1 MLNHAAG
8 DKRRHQE
15 TYELWQ
21 SEDGEY
27 DFFLQTNAKARQLLP
42 PKARLL
48 CMIEALSWEEA
59 QRKKHEFLGWEP
71 YRPAR

>member
-1 MLNHAAG
+1 MLDHSAG

-42 PKARLL
+42 SNARLL

-59 QRKKHEFLGWEP
+59 QHKKT
-71 YRPAR
+71 

>member
-1 MLNHAAG
+1 MLNHSAD
-8 DKRRHQE
+8 DKRRHQG

-42 PKARLL
+42 PNARLL

-71 YRPAR
+71 YKPAR

>member
-1 MLNHAAG
+1 MLNHSAE
-8 DKRRHQE
+8 DNRRHQE

-27 DFFLQTNAKARQLLP
+27 DFFPQTNAKARQLLP
-42 PKARLL
+42 TNARLL

-71 YRPAR
+71 YRTAQ